1 MNTHMVYKALQW
13 CHENKCRKM
22 EAVFQ
27 NEGQTLEVDMLWKSY
42 LVNLE
47 IDIKSD
53 LTNMMII
60 RNGHVV
66 NEFGLPLPLC
76 FSVLE
81 NLKR

>member
-1 MNTHMVYKALQW
+1 MVHKALQW

-27 NEGQTLEVDMLWKSY
+27 NEGQTLEVDMLWKGY
-42 LVNLE
+42 LVNME

-60 RNGHVV
+60 KNGNIV

>member
-22 EAVFQ
+22 EAVFH

-60 RNGHVV
+60 KNGNIV

>member
-1 MNTHMVYKALQW
+1 
-13 CHENKCRKM
+13 M

-60 RNGHVV
+60 KNGHVV